1 MNRANIRRTALV
13 IALAAAST
21 AWALNES
28 KDIAADA
35 PPQAAPLAAQQD
47 TTSTGLA
54 TNEAVVQS
62 SESVPMQTA
71 PAAEPAPVPV
81 IERAAPQP
89 PVTIETRR
97 LTLDERIQA
106 DVMDAVYNVP
116 NISGKIGVESHDA
129 VVTLTGY
136 TTTGGMA
143 WRAARAAGSIQGVR
157 YVQNEIRPRVGPTI

>member
-47 TTSTGLA
+47 TTSPRLA

-143 WRAARAAGSIQGVR
+143 WRAARAAGSVQGVR

>member
-1 MNRANIRRTALV
+1 MKKANIRRATLV

-35 PPQAAPLAAQQD
+35 PPQAAPVAVQEDA
-47 TTSTGLA
+47 TSAGLA
-54 TNEAVVQS
+54 TNESVVQS
-62 SESVPMQTA
+62 SESVPVQTA
-71 PAAEPAPVPV
+71 PAPEPAPVPV

-89 PVTIETRR
+89 PVTVETRR

-106 DVMDAVYNVP
+106 DVIDAVYNVP
-116 NISGKIGVESHDA
+116 NISGKIGVESRDA

-143 WRAARAAGSIQGVR
+143 WRAARAAGSVPGVR
-157 YVQNEIRPRVGPTI
+157 YVQNEIRQRVGPTI